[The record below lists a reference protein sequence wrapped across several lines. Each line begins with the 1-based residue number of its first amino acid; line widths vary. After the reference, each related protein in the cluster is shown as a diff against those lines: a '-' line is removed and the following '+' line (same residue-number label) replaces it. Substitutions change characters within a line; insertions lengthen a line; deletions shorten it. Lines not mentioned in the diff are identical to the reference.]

1 MASDYYSDP
10 NDVMKEASVSPED
23 LDETTDQALYNRVER
38 YLIGVKGLMDEYTGR
53 NFHEE
58 YATVLPSGVTDYSK
72 IPQVIHLIALRA
84 GANAVQSSVD
94 RGGPMARGE
103 DEYKTFMF
111 RDEILSPSIRRE
123 LDLFKKAK
131 QQPTN
136 TRSQLGFGMIRVRNP
151 REISEDKAAGRFR

>member
-10 NDVMKEASVSPED
+10 LDVIKEASVSSED
-23 LDETTDQALYNRVER
+23 LDETTDLALYNRVER

-58 YATVLPSGVTDYSK
+58 YGTTLADGSVDYSK

-103 DEYKTFMF
+103 DEYKVFMF

-123 LDLFKKAK
+123 LDLFKREK
-131 QQPTN
+131 QRTTN
-136 TRSQLGFGMIRVRNP
+136 TRSQLGFGMIRVRSP
-151 REISEDKAAGRFR
+151 REIAEDKAAGRLR